1 MKDIRYMHPRLWTAA
16 CSHVSH
22 SSPWVGSHSPDF
34 SEEQQLQRKHQSLPL
49 QQDSDTDRLPGRA
62 QTEIDFSYLND
73 WPYATYKWTLNYKP
87 SFLKHNDNV
96 VFISSLITLPYPYTV
111 LPEGQADWNC
121 ALILSLL
128 PMFHYWHMSH
138 GSWKPFTL
146 PNTCLH
152 HKVSGIF
159 LLFYVLKYF
168 TEFYNYITFPFFSPS
183 TSQLPLLKHFPC
195 PTQVNN
201 LFLLSYYW
209 YIHICVYIY
218 VYAQI
223 YL

>member
-1 MKDIRYMHPRLWTAA
+1 MQLINELWIT
-16 CSHVSH
+16 SHHFWS
-22 SSPWVGSHSPDF
+22 
-34 SEEQQLQRKHQSLPL
+34 
-49 QQDSDTDRLPGRA
+49 
-62 QTEIDFSYLND
+62 I
-73 WPYATYKWTLNYKP
+73 
-87 SFLKHNDNV
+87 NDNV

-111 LPEGQADWNC
+111 LPEGQADCNC

-168 TEFYNYITFPFFSPS
+168 TEFYNISLSPFSPPAPPS
-183 TSQLPLLKHFPC
+183 YRCSNISPAPLKLIASFSWVI
-195 PTQVNN
+195 TDT
-201 LFLLSYYW
+201 YTY
-209 YIHICVYIY
+209 VYISMY
-218 VYAQI
+218 MPKYICNGNLLNLVCCCCCCCVCWCVVSEVTT
-223 YL
+223 LH